1 MSNTKNIVKVDDF
14 EDGYVEFIN
23 PTIRQAEVLD
33 NYVAL
38 CKFADHIYDFTTT
51 LPNDQDLGRSIRSLV
66 NKLLHPKV

>member
-1 MSNTKNIVKVDDF
+1 MSNTKNIVKVNDF
-14 EDGYVEFIN
+14 DDGYVEFIN

-33 NYVAL
+33 NYVAMY
-38 CKFADHIYDFTTT
+38 KFTDHIYELSTA

>member
-38 CKFADHIYDFTTT
+38 CKFADHIYDLTTT
-51 LPNDQDLGRSIRSLV
+51 LPNDQDLGRSMRSFV